1 MTFQT
6 QEVQQHKSGE
16 NILYKQHRIESGQ
29 QQLCRDDPYC
39 PLKCI
44 GRNTEYL
51 TQNITEY
58 LNTCQ
63 SSTL

>member
-1 MTFQT
+1 MTFQR

-16 NILYKQHRIESGQ
+16 NILYKQHCIESGKQ
-29 QQLCRDDPYC
+29 RLCRDDPDC

-51 TQNITEY
+51 IQNTTEY
-58 LNTCQ
+58 LNTDQ